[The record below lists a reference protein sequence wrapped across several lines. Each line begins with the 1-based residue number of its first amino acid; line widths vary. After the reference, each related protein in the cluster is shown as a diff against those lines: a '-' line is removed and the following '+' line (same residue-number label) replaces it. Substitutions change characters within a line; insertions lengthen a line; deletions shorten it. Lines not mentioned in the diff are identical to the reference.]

1 MENKYENFNN
11 MCPYANIIMLG
22 DILNQLDNDL
32 SSGIP
37 FSGEKL
43 TEDEIE
49 KINEMCS
56 SIGNADIGNIMEN
69 IIEASINKSSVEEL
83 TEDEENLIS
92 NISCP
97 VCNSQNLLEII
108 KDFIV
113 KVNQNVPSSI
123 STLSEIT
130 ISEGELNPNFS
141 SSITNYS
148 VNVEYEVESIELNAI
163 ATNGEAT
170 ISGNGEKQ
178 LNVGDNSFI
187 IKCTAEDGSYTDY
200 TININRQKS
209 DDATLSSLEVEGQT
223 LSPEFNSNVT
233 NYNVEVLNA
242 VDNVNIIAKA
252 NDTNASISG
261 AGNQAVNVG
270 ANNFNI
276 VVTAQDGTT
285 NKTYSINITRNEVA

>member
-56 SIGNADIGNIMEN
+56 SIGNADIGNIIEN
-69 IIEASINKSSVEEL
+69 IIEASINKSNIEEL

-170 ISGNGEKQ
+170 ISGDGEKQ

>member
-1 MENKYENFNN
+1 

-49 KINEMCS
+49 KINEMFS

>member
-200 TININRQKS
+200 TININRQKRKW
-209 DDATLSSLEVEGQT
+209 
-223 LSPEFNSNVT
+223 F
-233 NYNVEVLNA
+233 
-242 VDNVNIIAKA
+242 
-252 NDTNASISG
+252 
-261 AGNQAVNVG
+261 
-270 ANNFNI
+270 
-276 VVTAQDGTT
+276 
-285 NKTYSINITRNEVA
+285 

>member
-1 MENKYENFNN
+1 MENKYENFNH

-56 SIGNADIGNIMEN
+56 SIGNADIGNIIEN
-69 IIEASINKSSVEEL
+69 IIEASINKSNIEEL
-83 TEDEENLIS
+83 AEDEEKLIS

-123 STLSEIT
+123 SSLSEIT

-170 ISGNGEKQ
+170 ISRDGEKQ

-200 TININRQKS
+200 TININRQKN

-233 NYNVEVLNA
+233 NYNVEVLNT

>member
-130 ISEGELNPNFS
+130 ISEGELSPNFS

>member
-22 DILNQLDNDL
+22 DILNQLDSDL
-32 SSGIP
+32 SSEIP

-49 KINEMCS
+49 KINRMCS
-56 SIGNADIGNIMEN
+56 SIGNADIGNIIEN
-69 IIEASINKSSVEEL
+69 IIEASINQSNIEEL

-108 KDFIV
+108 KNFIA

-123 STLSEIT
+123 SSLSEIT
-130 ISEGELNPNFS
+130 ISEGELIPNFS

-148 VNVEYEVESIELNAI
+148 VNVEYEVESIELNPTATDNEAI
-163 ATNGEAT
+163 
-170 ISGNGEKQ
+170 ISGNGKKQ

-200 TININRQKS
+200 TININRQKN

-233 NYNVEVLNA
+233 DYNVEVLNT

-252 NDTNASISG
+252 NDTNASVSG
-261 AGNQAVNVG
+261 DGNQVVNVG
-270 ANNFNI
+270 TNNFNI
-276 VVTAQDGTT
+276 IVTAQNGTT
-285 NKTYSINITRNEVA
+285 NKTYSINIIRNEVV

>member
-187 IKCTAEDGSYTDY
+187 IKCTAEDGSYNDY

>member
-233 NYNVEVLNA
+233 NYNVEVLNT